1 MGVQGHSKAACR
13 VGDMC
18 YSGKGVGVD
27 YELAVTYYEQ
37 VRYLLL
43 DARQEYRSA
52 QSSNVCC

>member
-1 MGVQGHSKAACR
+1 
-13 VGDMC
+13 MC

-43 DARQEYRSA
+43 DARQEYRST
-52 QSSNVCC
+52 QSSTDLLLTS